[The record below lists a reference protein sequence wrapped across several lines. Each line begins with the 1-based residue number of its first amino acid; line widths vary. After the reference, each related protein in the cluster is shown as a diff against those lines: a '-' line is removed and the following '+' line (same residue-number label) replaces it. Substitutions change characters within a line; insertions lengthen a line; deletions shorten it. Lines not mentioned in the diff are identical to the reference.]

1 VIKPSFKKIEFYIT
15 NVCNLT
21 CDHCNRFNN
30 HDFRGWQRWS
40 DYEAIYER
48 WAQLID
54 LNSVTIMG
62 GEPFLNPT
70 LPDWIRGIN
79 RIFGVSVQIL
89 TNGTRFRYATEV
101 YRAMHEGNQLGLGT
115 PTSNNHIAVSLHNLD
130 DFEQLR
136 SDVAYFLGNKP
147 LRENH
152 SGFNQ
157 WGSDWQW
164 IDENDIMINVYKQNV
179 FQTSAIER
187 INNRFVLYNSDPEL
201 AHDACTFAKFK
212 SYHFVRG
219 ALYKCGPVALF
230 PEFDQQHTFLLSQE
244 DRQLLNSYRPLTVE
258 NFEEYHKEFLANLDN
273 SIPQCKFCPVLHTP
287 ITISPL
293 PKGSVK
299 ADKQS

>member
-1 VIKPSFKKIEFYIT
+1 MKKPKPSFNKIEFYIT

-40 DYEAIYER
+40 DYEQAYER
-48 WAQLID
+48 WGKLIN
-54 LNSVTIMG
+54 LKAVTIMG

-79 RIFGVSVQIL
+79 RIFRIGVQVL
-89 TNGTRFRYATEV
+89 TNGTRFRHAAGV
-101 YRAMHEGNQLGLGT
+101 YQAMHEGNRTRRL
-115 PTSNNHIAVSLHNLD
+115 SSSNHIAVSLHNLD
-130 DFEQLR
+130 DFEQLK
-136 SDVAYFLGNKP
+136 SDVAYFLEKKP
-147 LRENH
+147 IRENE
-152 SGFNQ
+152 FNFEQ

-164 IDENDIMINVYKQNV
+164 TDKNGIMVNVYKQNV
-179 FQTSAIER
+179 FYNSAIER
-187 INNRFVLYNSDPEL
+187 INNRFVLHNNDPEL
-201 AHDACTFAKFK
+201 AHNACTFVKFK
-212 SYHFVRG
+212 SYHFIRG

-258 NFEEYHKEFLANLDN
+258 NFEEYHEEFLANLDN
-273 SIPQCKFCPVLHTP
+273 PIPQCKFCPVFHTP
-287 ITISPL
+287 INIAPL

-299 ADKQS
+299 TDK